1 MEVMVPTM
9 ALVAMLPTVALIAML
24 PTVALATM
32 VTTMIQLQDTIELM
46 VAEALDT
53 DKVVN

>member
-1 MEVMVPTM
+1 M
-9 ALVAMLPTVALIAML
+9 ALVAMLPTVALITVL
-24 PTVALATM
+24 PTVALAAMVLTM
-32 VTTMIQLQDTIELM
+32 VHLQDTIEVM

>member
-1 MEVMVPTM
+1 M

-24 PTVALATM
+24 PTVALAAMVLTM
-32 VTTMIQLQDTIELM
+32 VQLQDTIELM